1 MKRKRIL
8 FFLLALFLLFGTVE
22 IWAQERSYITVRGNE
37 LNNGVVIIDILQAGK
52 AYELQCNE
60 GASSCTALKNGRY
73 QMVELPRNFGMYDCK
88 DVEVYAESAVN
99 PGKDKKLGE
108 YCLIKNSRPRGIGHV
123 GQWVT
128 RDANRGF

>member
-1 MKRKRIL
+1 MKKEHIL

-22 IWAQERSYITVRGNE
+22 LWAQEESYITVRGNE
-37 LNNGVVIIDILQAGK
+37 LNNGVVIIDVLQAGK

-73 QMVELPRNFGMYDCK
+73 QMVELPKNFGMYDCK

-108 YCLIKNSRPRGIGHV
+108 YCLME
-123 GQWVT
+123 Q
-128 RDANRGF
+128 